1 MGRVHTESILLHHPP
16 EAAAASPVLCV
27 KTAHFHPWSF
37 SQTPSLHPPF
47 GKQQI
52 GLDKTWNC
60 CCDWGVPLVGPG
72 TGFYGSKAV
81 RRTADGSCS
90 LCRAVNRG
98 SFSFSPSPLMG
109 KLSWNGDQ
117 VDLNVN
123 TCWFKWR
130 PFVSLRWGAF
140 KEQEE
145 RDCSPVLLHSFVHIF
160 QLEEPDFQFAL
171 PFYVHIFM
179 SVLMKNAAGLVTQ
192 HGW

>member
-1 MGRVHTESILLHHPP
+1 MESILLHHPP

-72 TGFYGSKAV
+72 TGFYGSKAA
-81 RRTADGSCS
+81 RHTADGSCS
-90 LCRAVNRG
+90 PLCRAVYRG
-98 SFSFSPSPLMG
+98 CFSFSPSPLTE
-109 KLSWNGDQ
+109 LE
-117 VDLNVN
+117 
-123 TCWFKWR
+123 
-130 PFVSLRWGAF
+130 WGPGWPECEHMLVKMETFCVPEIRGALKNRK
-140 KEQEE
+140 KEAAPRFFYTHQA
-145 RDCSPVLLHSFVHIF
+145 FVHIF
-160 QLEEPDFQFAL
+160 QKEEPNFQFVWL
-171 PFYVHIFM
+171 VCVRIFM
-179 SVLMKNAAGLVTQ
+179 SVPMKNAPGLVTQ